1 MGVFTRIV
9 SVFLIPVVGLLPLYG
24 QTPEP
29 VSTAASE
36 NLQIQVLD
44 REAPELA
51 AGSRT
56 LKGYTLLVTDGTGH
70 PVSGAAVVFRLPDAL
85 PSGTFADGSHSVVLY
100 TGNDGRVHT
109 PPIQW
114 LTAAGPVSIRVTAN
128 KDTAHAAIELNQNL
142 TGASASQTA
151 PSVSVS
157 TPQQKGVHT
166 PGEIASPAQD
176 PITPNPRQSAATMP
190 DQEPQVSVSGPPAGE
205 KIHSGSKKKW
215 ILLAI
220 VAAAGAGAAGIAMKG
235 KSSSSSNSS
244 PGLSIGTPTISVG
257 QPQ

>member
-70 PVSGAAVVFRLPDAL
+70 PVSG
-85 PSGTFADGSHSVVLY
+85 GMFADGSHSVVLY

-114 LTAAGPVSIRVTAN
+114 LTAAGPVSIRITAN

-157 TPQQKGVHT
+157 TPQQKGVHA

-176 PITPNPRQSAATMP
+176 SITPHPRQSAATMP
-190 DQEPQVSVSGPPAGE
+190 DQEPQVSISGPPAGE